1 MRQTSCGAVCTS
13 DSIYASPWTTE
24 TCTGMRIAGMQLAA
38 VNKYRAS
45 PAGMNCESRGLTP
58 CGLTQ
63 VNFVDP
69 VTVVF
74 LEETKHLYS
83 DVHHNEL

>member
-1 MRQTSCGAVCTS
+1 MDYRDLYGDA
-13 DSIYASPWTTE
+13 DSGNA
-24 TCTGMRIAGMQLAA
+24 AGA

-58 CGLTQ
+58 CVLAQ
-63 VNFVDP
+63 VNFADP

>member
-1 MRQTSCGAVCTS
+1 MDYRDLYGDA
-13 DSIYASPWTTE
+13 DSGNA
-24 TCTGMRIAGMQLAA
+24 AGA

-63 VNFVDP
+63 VNFADP

-74 LEETKHLYS
+74 LEQTKHLYS

>member
-1 MRQTSCGAVCTS
+1 VDYRDLYGDA
-13 DSIYASPWTTE
+13 DSGNA
-24 TCTGMRIAGMQLAA
+24 AGA

-58 CGLTQ
+58 CVLTQ
-63 VNFVDP
+63 VNFADP

-74 LEETKHLYS
+74 LEQTKHLYS

>member
-1 MRQTSCGAVCTS
+1 MDYRDLYGDA
-13 DSIYASPWTTE
+13 DSGNA
-24 TCTGMRIAGMQLAA
+24 AGA

-58 CGLTQ
+58 CVLTQ
-63 VNFVDP
+63 VNFADP

-74 LEETKHLYS
+74 LEQTKHLYS